1 MPWKKSEPM
10 EERMEFA
17 VRAMQTL
24 NFRALCQQYGI
35 STKTGYKW
43 KERFLAQRIG
53 RDGRGIAAAEKPFRA
68 TGRGGGLRNRA
79 SEASALVVGTAQ
91 DTRIVFAPAWRSGQ

>member
-24 NFRALCQQYGI
+24 NFSSVVSAIRNQHQDGVQVERA
-35 STKTGYKW
+35 
-43 KERFLAQRIG
+43 FLAQRIG
-53 RDGRGIAAAEKPFRA
+53 RDGRGIAAAEKPFQA
-68 TGRGGGLRNRA
+68 TGRGRSVRNCA
-79 SEASALVVGTAQ
+79 PEASAHGLGTAQ
-91 DTRIVFAPAWRSGQ
+91 DSRVVFAPAWRSGQ